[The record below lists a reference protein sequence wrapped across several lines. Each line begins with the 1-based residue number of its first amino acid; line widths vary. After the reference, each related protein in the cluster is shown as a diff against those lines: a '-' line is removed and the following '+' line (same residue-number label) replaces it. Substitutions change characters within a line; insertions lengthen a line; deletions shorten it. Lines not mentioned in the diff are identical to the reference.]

1 MPDVIFSLDG
11 DNYDPLPAAYV
22 VRDGSDDQQDPI
34 FVENGFM
41 DFFSLLFGQQQQQQ
55 QQEDNPILDHKQ
67 IARDDD
73 WTMQPQRK
81 LFTKQYVNHENQY
94 SFALASLDLL
104 NINYGKGFS
113 RSMTRSSEYN
123 IYNDLMMMNTVVG
136 AGAGAG
142 TGIGTDAG
150 GHKLPVEEILRVG
163 GERFIQFSSNRVDGI
178 STFIHPYYNNGSSL
192 SGLSVDDARDVELV
206 HLLLDAADKLGTRH
220 RFLDLATKIILL
232 CLGIASDS
240 GSPIQRV
247 SYYFAQALQHKIDTE
262 SNINSNNYKKKKLH
276 QQEQQEQ
283 QEQQHTEGKI
293 HLIDLQIRS
302 GIQWTALMQGL
313 VDYYPIQCL
322 KITAV
327 GTSDQRHCIE
337 ETGKRLIT
345 FSKSL
350 NLPFSFEI
358 LYLKDMSEFKE
369 DLLNIE
375 ADETVVVYS
384 YMMLRTMISRPDLF
398 ENLMRAI
405 TRLRPALMLV
415 IEVEANH
422 NSPLFIDRFI
432 EALVFYTAFFDC
444 LESCMERSNE
454 YRREL
459 ESTYFGE
466 GITNIV
472 AAEGEERV
480 TRNVK
485 LDVWRAFFTRFGMVE
500 TELSESA
507 KYQAS
512 LVLNKF
518 AHGSSCTLECDGK
531 GLIVGWKGTPFHS
544 LTAWNFSSYNS

>member
-1 MPDVIFSLDG
+1 
-11 DNYDPLPAAYV
+11 
-22 VRDGSDDQQDPI
+22 
-34 FVENGFM
+34 M
-41 DFFSLLFGQQQQQQ
+41 DFFSFVFGQQQQQQ
-55 QQEDNPILDHKQ
+55 QEQEDNPILDHKQ

-81 LFTKQYVNHENQY
+81 FFTKQYANHENQY

-123 IYNDLMMMNTVVG
+123 ICNDPMMMNTVVG
-136 AGAGAG
+136 AGVG
-142 TGIGTDAG
+142 TGTGT
-150 GHKLPVEEILRVG
+150 VEEILRVG
-163 GERFIQFSSNRVDGI
+163 GERFIQFASNRVDGI

-220 RFLDLATKIILL
+220 RFLDLVTKNILL

-276 QQEQQEQ
+276 HHHQQQQQQQQQQEIKSLALGTSNTFLTTHQQLPFAQ
-283 QEQQHTEGKI
+283 VMQFAAVQAIIDNVVIMKSTEGKI

-313 VDYYPIQCL
+313 VDYYPIQRL

-337 ETGKRLIT
+337 ETGKRLVT

-444 LESCMERSNE
+444 LESCMERSSE

-485 LDVWRAFFTRFGMVE
+485 LDVWRAFFTRFGMIE

-507 KYQAS
+507 KYQAR

-544 LTAWNFSSYNS
+544 LTAWNFSS